1 MGYLLGIAACGVFVG
16 QCSVGYLLDI
26 AACGVFVGHC
36 SVGCGGLLDS
46 AVWSARKILQRV
58 VCLLDIAM

>member
-1 MGYLLGIAACGVFVG
+1 MGYLLG
-16 QCSVGYLLDI
+16 I